1 MFRSIIM
8 NSFNLSKLGRS
19 KLNQAV
25 VAAILG
31 LSIHSAHAEQESD
44 QAIEEV
50 VAVGQRLKGS
60 AGAVLQE
67 RQNQA
72 FVADIMGADQI
83 SRTGDG
89 DAAAALR
96 RVTGLTLV
104 DGKFIYVRGLGE
116 RYSSTQLNG
125 MYVPSPDPTR
135 SVVPLD
141 LFPADI
147 IESLSVQK
155 SFSPD
160 MPAHFGG
167 GNVNIRTK
175 SIPSDFLFKV
185 EVGTS
190 YDTNNSETGYFY
202 EGGDDDWMGRDDG
215 TRGLPQQFKNAFA
228 ADGIEGNLD
237 TTLEERK
244 ALMSSLD
251 WNIGPTEKDVPPE
264 IDFSISLGDRF
275 DSDLGTFGVLA
286 AVSYENEWEV
296 SKEENGT
303 NLGSLGCEDK
313 CFAQYYDGTSTEQN
327 VRWSG
332 TLNLGYEFSS
342 NHKVEL
348 TNIALHDMRDRVRDR
363 NFYDAN
369 ETEDGVRDLRRVDV
383 VYEEREMF
391 ASQLKGTHNFAE
403 YNNLFVDWYAGTSR
417 ANRNAP
423 GMVDAVFQ
431 RNYDDGVYVS
441 EQLQDVS
448 ATNLSREFQNL
459 HDKVDTWGWNMGM
472 PFYGDGYELELKAGG
487 DFSEKS
493 RDAANT
499 RFGITHRGIADE
511 YTFGSRLDEIF
522 ANDNINNDDFYASS
536 TGAGIFDDRTADG
549 DKYTAANKLD
559 AYYFMADFFLDNTWR
574 FTGGVRWED
583 FTQVS
588 IPFKAHS
595 NLFDATTDEIVD
607 VAVKDDDLFPSFA
620 VTYIMDD
627 EMQFRLNLSETTIRP
642 DMRDVSSTY
651 YVDPL
656 TEFLVRGS
664 PSLQSSK
671 LKNIDFRFEWYMQ
684 SGNNFSVAL
693 FHKDIE
699 NPIEMVELAAVG
711 GAAPQLLTA
720 NAESGELTG
729 IEFDF
734 LSDFSFIDS
743 SLANIFV
750 SGNLT
755 ISDSKVDL
763 GIDDSDG
770 ADSLFEQQLKA
781 ALEADSVSNI
791 VTNNERR
798 LVGHSEWV
806 TNLQMGYD
814 SDDGFHSTSLVYN
827 VFGPRIIVPGTRGN
841 EDAQEQAFHSLDLVY
856 SYFPN
861 FNSKVKF
868 KVENILGQDKTIEQE
883 GLTLW
888 KKEEGTKFSV
898 SYSYEF

>member
-8 NSFNLSKLGRS
+8 NSFTPSKLGRS
-19 KLNQAV
+19 KLNYAV
-25 VAAILG
+25 VAALLG
-31 LSIHSAHAEQESD
+31 LSINSAQAQESD
-44 QAIEEV
+44 QEIEEV

-141 LFPADI
+141 LFPSDI

-185 EVGTS
+185 DVGAS
-190 YDTNNSETGYFY
+190 YDTSNSETGYFY

-215 TRGLPQQFKNAFA
+215 TRALPQEFIDAFA

-237 TTLEERK
+237 TTLEQRQ

-251 WNIGPTEKDVPPE
+251 WNIGPTEKDVPLGM
-264 IDFSISLGDRF
+264 DFSVALGDRF
-275 DSDLGTFGVLA
+275 ESDLGTFGVLA

-296 SKEENGT
+296 SQEQNGT

-313 CFAQYYDGTSTEQN
+313 CFAQYYDGTSTEQS

-332 TLNLGYEFSS
+332 TLNLGYEFNS

-369 ETEDGVRDLRRVDV
+369 ESEEGTRELRRVDV

-391 ASQLKGTHNFAE
+391 SSQLKGTHNFIE

-417 ANRNAP
+417 ANRDAP
-423 GMVDAVFQ
+423 GMVDAIFQ
-431 RNYDDGVYVS
+431 KNYSDGVFES
-441 EQLQDVS
+441 EQMQDVS
-448 ATNLSREFQNL
+448 ATNLSREFQTL

-511 YTFGSRLDEIF
+511 YSYGSRLDEIF
-522 ANDNINNDDFYASS
+522 ADDNINNDDFYTSA
-536 TGAGIFDDRTADG
+536 TGSGIFDDRTADG
-549 DKYTAANKLD
+549 DSYTAANKLD
-559 AYYFMADFFLDNTWR
+559 AYYFMADYFLDNTWR
-574 FTGGVRWED
+574 FTGGIRWED
-583 FTQVS
+583 FAQVS
-588 IPFKAHS
+588 VPFKAHS
-595 NLFDATTDEIVD
+595 NEFDATTDEITE
-607 VAVKDDDLFPSFA
+607 VAIKDDDFFPSLA
-620 VTYIMDD
+620 VTYIMDE

-642 DMRDVSSTY
+642 DMRDVSSSY

-699 NPIEMVELAAVG
+699 NPIEMVELAGVG

-755 ISDSKVDL
+755 LSDSSVNL

-770 ADSLFEQQLKA
+770 VDSLFEQQLKD

-841 EDAQEQAFHSLDLVY
+841 EDAEEQSFHSLDLVY

-861 FNSKVKF
+861 FSSKVKF
-868 KVENILGQDKTIEQE
+868 KVENILGQEKEIEQE
-883 GLTLW
+883 GLSLW
-888 KKEEGTKFSV
+888 KKEEGTKFSIA
-898 SYSYEF
+898 YSYEF